1 MNNFFTTL
9 TFLFIT
15 YFSFSQSYESKIDS
29 IVSLQYSA
37 NEPGITILVAKDGKA
52 IYKKALGKS
61 NLELNIPIEVN
72 SVFQIGSITK
82 QFTAVSILMLAEQ
95 GKLNIEDKIGKY
107 IPEYIEV
114 GRDITIHHLLNH
126 TSGIKNKTPLSEK
139 NYTSRMDRSPKELI
153 TYFKDEPLAFMPG
166 EKFKYSNAGYI
177 LLGQIIETISKQS
190 YGQFIQENIFDK
202 IGMTSSYCGDM
213 KQVIP
218 NRSTGYIIKQN
229 EFVKS
234 DYMNLSLA
242 YSAGAILS
250 TTEDLLKWQNALLQN
265 TLLKESSIKQAMT
278 PTLLN
283 SGKKIP
289 YGYGFRF
296 SRLGNSP
303 VVAHTGSTKGFTS
316 IALLLPQEN
325 MYITVLTNC
334 NCKNVNNVAKQV
346 AELFVTS
353 PDVNKVSAVTKTIEQ
368 EKKSIAVSSEI
379 LNNYTG
385 TYEVKPN
392 VNLTIGLDNTNQLY
406 LLAPGQ
412 TKKVELFAE
421 TQNHFF
427 VKIVDAEITFNKNET
442 NNVISLT
449 LNQSGRKIIAKKN

>member
-316 IALLLPQEN
+316 IALFLPQEN

-334 NCKNVNNVAKQV
+334 NCKNANNVAKQV

-368 EKKSIAVSSEI
+368 EKKSIAVSAEI

-449 LNQSGRKIIAKKN
+449 MNQSGRKIIAKKN

>member
-29 IVSLQYSA
+29 IFSLQYSP
-37 NEPGITILVAKDGKA
+37 NEPGITILVAKDGKT

-61 NLELNIPIEVN
+61 NLELNIPMEVN

-283 SGKKIP
+283 SGEKIP

-303 VVAHTGSTKGFTS
+303 VIAHTGSTKGFTS
-316 IALLLPQEN
+316 IALFLAQEN

-368 EKKSIAVSSEI
+368 EKKSIAVSAEI

-449 LNQSGRKIIAKKN
+449 MNQSGRKIIAKKN

>member
-29 IVSLQYSA
+29 IVSLHYSS
-37 NEPGITILVAKDGKA
+37 NDPGISILVAKEGKA
-52 IYKKALGKS
+52 IYQKALGKS
-61 NLELNIPIEVN
+61 NLELNTPIQLN

-107 IPEYIEV
+107 IPEYAEV
-114 GRDITIHHLLNH
+114 GKDITIHHLLNH

-153 TYFKDEPLAFMPG
+153 TYFKDEPLAFVPG

-190 YGQFIQENIFDK
+190 YGQFLQENIFDE
-202 IGMTSSYCGDM
+202 IEMTSSYYGNM
-213 KQVIP
+213 KNIIP
-218 NRSTGYIIKQN
+218 NRATGYKIKQN
-229 EFVKS
+229 EFINA
-234 DYMNLSLA
+234 DYMSLSLA

-283 SGKKIP
+283 SGKRIP
-289 YGYGFRF
+289 YGYGFWF
-296 SRLGNSP
+296 SKLGNSP
-303 VVAHTGSTKGFTS
+303 VIAHTGSTKGFTS
-316 IALLLPQEN
+316 IALFLPQEN

-353 PDVNKVSAVTKTIEQ
+353 PGVNKVSAVTKTTEQ
-368 EKKSIAVSSEI
+368 EKKSIAVPAEI

-449 LNQSGRKIIAKKN
+449 MNQSGRKIIAKKN